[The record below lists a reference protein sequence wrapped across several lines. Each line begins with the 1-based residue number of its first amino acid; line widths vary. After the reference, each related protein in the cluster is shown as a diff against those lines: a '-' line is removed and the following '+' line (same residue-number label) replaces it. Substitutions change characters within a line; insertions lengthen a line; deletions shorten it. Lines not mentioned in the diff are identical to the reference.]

1 MARKPNPQRRE
12 DSLSRER
19 IIDAAIEL
27 LDASGEA
34 GLTFRA
40 LAERLATGP
49 GAIYWHVADKS
60 DLLTAACDA
69 LMARTLEGVAS
80 EAAPDATI
88 RAVALGVFDAIAAH
102 PWIGSALT
110 MAPGQSPGVRILE
123 RLGQS
128 VCALGV
134 PEAAQWSTV
143 SVLLSYI
150 LGVGSQHATNMYLAR
165 AQSMNRASLLAN
177 VAKAWSELDADD
189 YPFTRSIAARMS
201 AHDDRE
207 DFLAGVNL
215 ILGGIG
221 GASSG

>member
-165 AQSMNRASLLAN
+165 AQSMNRASLLAD

-189 YPFTRSIAARMS
+189 YPFTRGIAARMS

>member
-69 LMARTLEGVAS
+69 LMARTLKAS
-80 EAAPDATI
+80 PARP
-88 RAVALGVFDAIAAH
+88 H
-102 PWIGSALT
+102 PMPRS
-110 MAPGQSPGVRILE
+110 VRW
-123 RLGQS
+123 
-128 VCALGV
+128 
-134 PEAAQWSTV
+134 PW
-143 SVLLSYI
+143 
-150 LGVGSQHATNMYLAR
+150 
-165 AQSMNRASLLAN
+165 
-177 VAKAWSELDADD
+177 
-189 YPFTRSIAARMS
+189 
-201 AHDDRE
+201 
-207 DFLAGVNL
+207 
-215 ILGGIG
+215 
-221 GASSG
+221 ASSTPSRRIRGSVRL